1 MIELNLKQESK
12 YLEFADELDRVRDT
26 NDLPPSK
33 WRALHAIAKC
43 HLRGAPIK
51 TVDLMHMADI
61 ASPATIH
68 KMIKSLQDN
77 QFIKIDS
84 DKHDGRIKYLI
95 PTAKTLKIFRD
106 LASKM

>member
-1 MIELNLKQESK
+1 MQLESK
-12 YLEFADELDRVRDT
+12 YLDFADELDRVRDT

-33 WRALHAIAKC
+33 WRALRAIAKC
-43 HLRGAPIK
+43 HLRGAPIR

-84 DKHDGRIKYLI
+84 DKQDGRIKYLI
-95 PTAKTLKIFRD
+95 PTAKTQKIFHD